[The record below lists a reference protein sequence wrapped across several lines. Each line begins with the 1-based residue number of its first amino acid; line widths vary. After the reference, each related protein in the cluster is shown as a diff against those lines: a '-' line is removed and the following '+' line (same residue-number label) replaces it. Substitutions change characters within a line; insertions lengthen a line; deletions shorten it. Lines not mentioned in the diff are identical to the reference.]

1 MHHQNNQQN
10 PCLSTF
16 KPTYCENLR
25 LTHRDLID
33 LFEDGTHIENNFLDL
48 ASFSRSHKR
57 QPWLFLLSAAKE
69 IGAPNSFVSEFFIT
83 IYFQAPA
90 SSFKTYL
97 YLGEKKKKKKFYL
110 LAIIRLVH
118 LASL

>member
-90 SSFKTYL
+90 SRREEEEEDFFVVGYQISSL
-97 YLGEKKKKKKFYL
+97 RV
-110 LAIIRLVH
+110 IIKSTRN
-118 LASL
+118 S